1 MNGGGKDPMTD
12 AFEAPAPEARRVP
25 APGTRG
31 TPVLAVRGGS
41 VLAARGGFGLLLVVW
56 LAALLGAL
64 GLHWSVRTRQ
74 HFAALGTQVDRIES
88 AAAAEAGLAVV
99 RATLDHRLALQAGLE
114 PRAID
119 PWRTTR
125 PLDFSGNLSE
135 ESDLRWRATVDDLGR
150 RLNLNLVEPV
160 QLRRFLTWFA
170 IDSRRAAR
178 IADATLDWRDA
189 DDWTRVEGAERE
201 DYLSV
206 GAPHLPP
213 NRAFGNVREWSRVM
227 GVTDELYDR
236 VSPYLSVEGSGR
248 INVMTAPDP
257 VLASLRGFGPEVLT
271 VLRRGVVV
279 SSLSELS
286 GTLSAA
292 GRAALLPHR
301 AWLESQITFLTEEM
315 RIEVVGYRPGGGYEA
330 RMRAVLARSGR
341 TSSLIEVREVR

>member
-1 MNGGGKDPMTD
+1 MTG
-12 AFEAPAPEARRVP
+12 AAGAPVFHLRGASMPGAR
-25 APGTRG
+25 GS
-31 TPVLAVRGGS
+31 PVLAARGGP
-41 VLAARGGFGLLLVVW
+41 VLATRGGFGLLLVVW

-74 HFAALGTQVDRIES
+74 HLAALGTQVDRIES
-88 AAAAEAGLAVV
+88 AAAAEAGLAVI
-99 RATLDHRLALQAGLE
+99 RATLDHRLALQASPDAPE
-114 PRAID
+114 ID

-125 PLDFSGNLSE
+125 QLDFSGSVSE
-135 ESDLRWRATVDDLGR
+135 ESDLRWQATVDDLGR
-150 RLNLNLVEPV
+150 RLNLNLAEPV
-160 QLRRFLTWFA
+160 QLRRFLAWFA

-213 NRAFGNVREWSRVM
+213 NRAFGSVREWSRVM

-248 INVMTAPDP
+248 INVRTAPDP
-257 VLASLRGFGPEVLT
+257 VLASLPGFGPEVLS

-279 SSLSELS
+279 SSLSSLS

-301 AWLESQITFLTEEM
+301 AWLESRTTFLTEEM
-315 RIEVVGYRPGGGYEA
+315 RIEVVGYRPGSGYEA
-330 RMRAVLARSGR
+330 RMRAVLARSGL
-341 TSSLIEVREVR
+341 TSSLIDVREVR